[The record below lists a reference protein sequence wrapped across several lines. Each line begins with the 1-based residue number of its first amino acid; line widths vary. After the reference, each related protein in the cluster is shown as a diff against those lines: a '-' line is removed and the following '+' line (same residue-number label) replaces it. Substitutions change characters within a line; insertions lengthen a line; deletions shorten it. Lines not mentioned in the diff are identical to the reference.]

1 MTSTHTSLAAACA
14 PARLPLAALLQIPS
28 TLLFTLA
35 ESVGSRWTI
44 DLHIA
49 TASATPAALA
59 APLEVV
65 VGDVGAVL
73 GAAVEVFTLAGVLV
87 AAFELLVVEL
97 LLPHPA
103 TSTPQ
108 RSTATSQA
116 DRVRIIGPP
125 RLRERP
131 LTAFEP
137 LANV

>member
-1 MTSTHTSLAAACA
+1 
-14 PARLPLAALLQIPS
+14 
-28 TLLFTLA
+28 LLFKFA
-35 ESVGSRWTI
+35 GSVGSLWTI
-44 DLHIA
+44 DLQAA
-49 TASATPAALA
+49 TASATPAAVA
-59 APLEVV
+59 APLEVG
-65 VGDVGAVL
+65 VGDVEVLL

-97 LLPHPA
+97 LLPHPT

-137 LANV
+137 LASV